1 MEAYLSHLSKKF
13 LRRVAGF
20 TSDEGGYFLP
30 RAQPVLP
37 AELLEKIWPWV
48 EE

>member
-1 MEAYLSHLSKKF
+1 MVEAYLSHLPKKF

-30 RAQPVLP
+30 RAQAAPP
-37 AELLEKIWPWV
+37 PKLLKKI
-48 EE
+48 